1 MLVLTRKLG
10 ESILIEGGIE
20 ITVLDI
26 KGAGRNAQ
34 VRLGIAAPR
43 AVSVLRKEICD
54 EVTQEN
60 RRAALAARR
69 GLQAWQGLL
78 QTTEQTTGGDDVEG
92 WRTEADL
99 EGEQGGDGGTGAV
112 R

>member
-26 KGAGRNAQ
+26 KGTGRNAQ

-60 RRAALAARR
+60 RRAALAAGR
-69 GLQAWQGLL
+69 GLQVWQGLL

-92 WRTEADL
+92 LRREADG
-99 EGEQGGDGGTGAV
+99 EGEQGGDGGAGAV